1 MNSDVS
7 VSFISM
13 KLILLIDVPIPA
25 MLPLTEDTQSP
36 LSVVLLLAT
45 DTDIPDVI
53 VCSAPLGRYEDLEFS
68 Y

>member
-1 MNSDVS
+1 
-7 VSFISM
+7 
-13 KLILLIDVPIPA
+13 

-45 DTDIPDVI
+45 DTDIPVVI